1 MEKNQIFENIMSR
14 TSVRSYT
21 DMPVEPEKVEMMLR
35 AGMAA
40 PSACNK
46 QPWHFV
52 VINDREILD
61 QIPQFSPY
69 AGMVKQAPLAIVV
82 CGCLDKT
89 LEGTEQEFWIQD
101 CSAATENILLMAHGL
116 GLGGVW
122 TALYPLKER
131 YEGMQQLLHLPKTM
145 IPLNTLIMDIRRIW
159 RKQRISGKRRM
170 YPIINGWRKIHN
182 TRKKAEKS
190 YKKLRF

>member
-1 MEKNQIFENIMSR
+1 MEKYQIFENIMSR

-35 AGMAA
+35 A
-40 PSACNK
+40 S
-46 QPWHFV
+46 
-52 VINDREILD
+52 
-61 QIPQFSPY
+61 
-69 AGMVKQAPLAIVV
+69 MVKQVPLAIVV

-145 IPLNTLIMDIRRIW
+145 IPLNTLIIGYPKNQVEAKDKW
-159 RKQRISGKRRM
+159 KEENISYNKWM
-170 YPIINGWRKIHN
+170 
-182 TRKKAEKS
+182 EKNS
-190 YKKLRF
+190 

>member
-21 DMPVEPEKVEMMLR
+21 DMP
-35 AGMAA
+35 
-40 PSACNK
+40 
-46 QPWHFV
+46 
-52 VINDREILD
+52 
-61 QIPQFSPY
+61 
-69 AGMVKQAPLAIVV
+69 PLAIVV

-131 YEGMQQLLHLPKTM
+131 YKGIQQLQHLPKKM
-145 IPLNTLIMDIRRIW
+145 IPLKTPSSSDIRRIR

-170 YPIINGWRKIHN
+170 YPTINGWRKIHN
-182 TRKKAEKS
+182 T
-190 YKKLRF
+190 

>member
-52 VINDREILD
+52 VINDRTWRCMD
-61 QIPQFSPY
+61 SPLSPERTVR
-69 AGMVKQAPLAIVV
+69 GN
-82 CGCLDKT
+82 
-89 LEGTEQEFWIQD
+89 
-101 CSAATENILLMAHGL
+101 AATAASAQDDDSAQH
-116 GLGGVW
+116 
-122 TALYPLKER
+122 P
-131 YEGMQQLLHLPKTM
+131 HH
-145 IPLNTLIMDIRRIW
+145 
-159 RKQRISGKRRM
+159 RISEESGGSK
-170 YPIINGWRKIHN
+170 G
-182 TRKKAEKS
+182 
-190 YKKLRF
+190 

>member
-1 MEKNQIFENIMSR
+1 MMEKNQIFENIMSR

-21 DMPVEPEKVEMMLR
+21 GMPVEQEKVEIMLR

-69 AGMVKQAPLAIVV
+69 SSMVKQAPLAIVV

-145 IPLNTLIMDIRRIW
+145 IPLNTLIIGYPKNQVTAKDKW
-159 RKQRISGKRRM
+159 KEENISYNKWM
-170 YPIINGWRKIHN
+170 
-182 TRKKAEKS
+182 EKNS
-190 YKKLRF
+190 

>member
-1 MEKNQIFENIMSR
+1 MMEKNKIFENIMSR

-21 DMPVEPEKVEMMLR
+21 DMSVEPEKVEMMLR
-35 AGMAA
+35 
-40 PSACNK
+40 
-46 QPWHFV
+46 
-52 VINDREILD
+52 
-61 QIPQFSPY
+61 

-145 IPLNTLIMDIRRIW
+145 IPFNTLIIGYPKNLAETKDKW
-159 RKQRISGKRRM
+159 KEENISYNKWM
-170 YPIINGWRKIHN
+170 
-182 TRKKAEKS
+182 EKNS
-190 YKKLRF
+190 

>member
-1 MEKNQIFENIMSR
+1 MSSYNHPNFTIMEKNTIFDHIMTR

-21 DMPVEPEKVEMMLR
+21 SQPIEKEKIEMLLR

-52 VINDREILD
+52 VINDRSILE
-61 QIPQFSPY
+61 QIPSFSPY
-69 AGMVKQAPLAIVV
+69 ASMVKQAPLAIVV
-82 CGCLDKT
+82 CGCLDKGF
-89 LEGTEQEFWIQD
+89 EGIEQEFWIQD

-116 GLGGVW
+116 GLGAVW

-131 YEGMQQLLHLPKTM
+131 YEGMQALLHLPKTM
-145 IPLNTLIMDIRRIW
+145 IPLNTIVI
-159 RKQRISGKRRM
+159 G
-170 YPIINGWRKIHN
+170 YPKEN
-182 TRKKAEKS
+182 AEKMKAKDKWNESNVS
-190 YKKLRF
+190 YNRYDG

>member
-1 MEKNQIFENIMSR
+1 MSR
-14 TSVRSYT
+14 TSMRSYT
-21 DMPVEPEKVEMMLR
+21 DMP
-35 AGMAA
+35 
-40 PSACNK
+40 
-46 QPWHFV
+46 
-52 VINDREILD
+52 
-61 QIPQFSPY
+61 
-69 AGMVKQAPLAIVV
+69 PLAIVV

-145 IPLNTLIMDIRRIW
+145 IPLNTLIIGYSKNQAEAKDKW
-159 RKQRISGKRRM
+159 KEENISYNKWM
-170 YPIINGWRKIHN
+170 
-182 TRKKAEKS
+182 EKNS
-190 YKKLRF
+190 

>member
-1 MEKNQIFENIMSR
+1 MMEKNQIFENIMSR

-21 DMPVEPEKVEMMLR
+21 DMP
-35 AGMAA
+35 
-40 PSACNK
+40 
-46 QPWHFV
+46 
-52 VINDREILD
+52 
-61 QIPQFSPY
+61 
-69 AGMVKQAPLAIVV
+69 PLAIVV

-145 IPLNTLIMDIRRIW
+145 IPLNTLII
-159 RKQRISGKRRM
+159 ISEESGGSK
-170 YPIINGWRKIHN
+170 G
-182 TRKKAEKS
+182 
-190 YKKLRF
+190 

>member
-1 MEKNQIFENIMSR
+1 
-14 TSVRSYT
+14 
-21 DMPVEPEKVEMMLR
+21 
-35 AGMAA
+35 MAA

-69 AGMVKQAPLAIVV
+69 ASMVKQAPLAIVV

-89 LEGTEQEFWIQD
+89 LEGIEQEFWIQD
-101 CSAATENILLMAHGL
+101 CSAATENILLMGHDL

-122 TALYPLKER
+122 TALYPR
-131 YEGMQQLLHLPKTM
+131 RT
-145 IPLNTLIMDIRRIW
+145 IRGNAATAASAQDDDSAQHPYHRISEESGGQ
-159 RKQRISGKRRM
+159 QRISGKRRIF
-170 YPIINGWRKIHN
+170 PIIN
-182 TRKKAEKS
+182 
-190 YKKLRF
+190 